1 MRKFLH
7 YAKIA
12 SFLALIVSAYAAVA
26 VPVVCY
32 SDSKNF
38 PLAASLIAAGVAV
51 VTSIL
56 ALLKDMIMEAINRP
70 RLVVRF
76 LPYDKRDCHA
86 TDFRDRKT
94 GAVLA
99 KAHYFRLRIEN
110 VGWRTADD
118 VEVTLEEVKRLKTG
132 RFSIDSNFMPLK
144 LLWSHWRGARY
155 EISIPPDAYRHCD
168 FGFIVEPT
176 ATVGTLPPTENGE
189 LLFWFDVF
197 TRPNTGRTSLLPGRY
212 QITVSAFGKN
222 VGRSSLTVELEWKGL
237 WHDDIDAMLRDSL
250 LPRKGFEAA

>member
-1 MRKFLH
+1 VRKFLH
-7 YAKIA
+7 YGKIA
-12 SFLALIVSAYAAVA
+12 LFLVLIVSAYAAV
-26 VPVVCY
+26 VVSVVCY
-32 SDSKNF
+32 SDPKNF

-51 VTSIL
+51 ITSLL

-70 RLVVRF
+70 RLVARF

-86 TDFRDRKT
+86 TAFRDINT
-94 GAVLA
+94 GALLA

-118 VEVTLEEVKRLKTG
+118 VEVTLEEVKRFENN
-132 RFSIDSNFMPLK
+132 RFLVDPDFMPLR
-144 LLWSHWRGARY
+144 LFWSHWRESRY

-168 FGFIVEPT
+168 FGFILEPT
-176 ATVGTLPPTENGE
+176 VTLATPSPTENGV

-197 TRPNTGRTSLLPGRY
+197 RRPNTGRTSLLPGRY

-222 VGRSSLTVELEWKGL
+222 VGRSSLRIELEWKGL
-237 WHDDIDAMLRDSL
+237 WDDDIDVMLRDSL
-250 LPRKGFEAA
+250 LPRNGFETT

>member
-1 MRKFLH
+1 MRRFSHYIKIGLFLVLTV
-7 YAKIA
+7 A
-12 SFLALIVSAYAAVA
+12 AYAAVVA
-26 VPVVCY
+26 SVLYHLDTV
-32 SDSKNF
+32 NF
-38 PLAASLIAAGVAV
+38 PVAASLIGAGVGIVTGIV
-51 VTSIL
+51 V
-56 ALLKDMIMEAINRP
+56 LLKDMIMEAINRP
-70 RLVVRF
+70 RLVLRF

-86 TDFRDRKT
+86 TAFRDRNT
-94 GAVLA
+94 GTLLA
-99 KAHYFRLRIEN
+99 KTHYFRLRIEN
-110 VGWRTADD
+110 IGWRTADD
-118 VEVTLEEVKRLKTG
+118 VEVTLEEVKRFVNRG
-132 RFSIDSNFMPLK
+132 FSVNTDFMPLR
-144 LLWSHWRGARY
+144 LLWSHWRENRY

-222 VGRSSLTVELEWKGL
+222 VGRSSLRIELEWKGL
-237 WHDDIDAMLRDSL
+237 WHDDIDVMLRDSL